1 MDPPV
6 ARTGVGRRPIT
17 SFLRVRRAASGVC
30 ADVFRHSERSP
41 AVRALSSIC
50 VCALFV
56 ASAPP
61 AASGADTPSD
71 SNCPTTAAETLG
83 WGNPNRADDFDDS
96 ASLGRWK
103 LYQGPGNGGNGR
115 VTPNA
120 LSFANGLLTIT
131 GDPDGN
137 SEGMAWTPGQ
147 LYGRWEACVRSTPAS
162 PNYHSLLLLWP
173 DSENS
178 PAKGNVPNDGEIDF
192 MEILDPA
199 RQSVTASVNHVPA
212 GVAPDDPRYAG
223 LHNFHAKVGIDATQW
238 HSWAV
243 EWTPDHVAGYV
254 DGRPWFEA
262 TDHIPPNSMHL
273 CIQLDNFG
281 GDISAGG
288 QEVVDWVRQYP
299 AS

>member
-1 MDPPV
+1 MDQRL
-6 ARTGVGRRPIT
+6 AACGVGRQPIA
-17 SFLRVRRAASGVC
+17 SLLRVRLATSWGLGDAFRLSGW
-30 ADVFRHSERSP
+30 STL
-41 AVRALSSIC
+41 VRALSC
-50 VCALFV
+50 VYVCALLI

-61 AASGADTPSD
+61 AASGATPPSN
-71 SNCPTTAAETLG
+71 SNCPTTAAESLG
-83 WGNPNRADDFDDS
+83 WGAPNRADDFDDS
-96 ASLGRWK
+96 ASLSGWK
-103 LYQGPGNGGNGR
+103 LYEGPGNGGNGR
-115 VTPNA
+115 VTPSA
-120 LSFANGLLTIT
+120 LSFASGQLTIT

-199 RQSVTASVNHVPA
+199 RQSVTASVNHIPA

-223 LHNFHAKVGIDATQW
+223 LSNFHAKVVSDATQW

-243 EWTPDHVAGYV
+243 EWTPRHVAGYV
-254 DGRPWFEA
+254 DGQQWFEA
-262 TDHIPPNSMHL
+262 TDHIPPNPMHL

-281 GDISAGG
+281 GDLSAGG

-299 AS
+299 AT